1 MTQYALLGWGSV
13 AGCVLSAILTWP
25 VRRIL
30 LSKSTFQP
38 ISENAPE
45 KHRLKHGTPTMGGIG
60 ILLAIVVA
68 CIGMLVLLPSRSDS
82 KLIAWVL
89 LATSLGAVI
98 GGIDDIGKVTGAN
111 NKAGLSERAK
121 LALQL
126 AVSALFVIGCRQFG
140 HPIQSLLPGLPAF
153 VVDTVG
159 IVFITGFCN
168 AVNFTDGL
176 DSLLTG
182 VSTVVAFALGVLL
195 MMSPSIPLM
204 IGMYGIVGGAT
215 LGFILWNA
223 YPARIFMGDTGSLG
237 LGIFF
242 PAAALLSGQVW
253 TLTLCGAV
261 FLLEIASMMLQRYV
275 FKYRRIRFGIEN
287 ARANRVFRRAPLH
300 HHFEECGMHE
310 VQVVAMFV
318 VFTLLCALLS
328 VIYGVG

>member
-1 MTQYALLGWGSV
+1 MTQYALLGWCSI
-13 AGCVLSAILTWP
+13 AGCILSAFLTWP
-25 VRRIL
+25 VRKIL

-60 ILLAIVVA
+60 IIAAIVIA
-68 CIGMLVLLPSRSDS
+68 CTLMIALLPSRSDS
-82 KLIAWVL
+82 KLVAWLL
-89 LATSLGAVI
+89 LATVLGAVI
-98 GGIDDIGKVTGAN
+98 GGVDDFGKVTGAN

-121 LALQL
+121 LAMQL
-126 AVSALFVIGCRQFG
+126 AVSSLFVIGCRQLG
-140 HPIQSLLPGLPAF
+140 HPIQSLIPGLP
-153 VVDTVG
+153 VLMVDLVG

-168 AVNFTDGL
+168 AINFTDGL
-176 DSLLTG
+176 DSLLTS
-182 VSTVVAFALGVLL
+182 VSSVVALSLGVLL
-195 MMSPSIPLM
+195 MMSPTIPLM

-215 LGFILWNA
+215 LGFLLWNS

-237 LGIFF
+237 LGVFF

-253 TLTLCGAV
+253 ALSLCGSV

-275 FKYRRIRFGIEN
+275 FKYRRLRYGIEN

-310 VQVVAMFV
+310 VQVVGMFV
-318 VFTLLCALLS
+318 IFTMLCSILS
-328 VIYGVG
+328 LIYGVG

>member
-13 AGCVLSAILTWP
+13 AGCALSAILTGS

-30 LSKSTFQP
+30 LRKSTFQP

-60 ILLAIVVA
+60 ILLAIVGA
-68 CIGMLVLLPSRSDS
+68 CIGMLVILPSRSDS
-82 KLIAWVL
+82 KLIAWLL
-89 LATSLGAVI
+89 LATILGGVI

-111 NKAGLSERAK
+111 NKAGLSERMK

-140 HPIQSLLPGLPAF
+140 HPIQSLLPGLPPMI
-153 VVDTVG
+153 VDAIG

-176 DSLLTG
+176 DTLLTS

-195 MMSPSIPLM
+195 MMSPTIPLM

-215 LGFILWNA
+215 LGFILWNS

-237 LGIFF
+237 LGMFF
-242 PAAALLSGQVW
+242 PAAALLSGHVW
-253 TLTLCGAV
+253 ALILCGAV

-275 FKYRRIRFGIEN
+275 FKYRRVRFGIEN

-318 VFTLLCALLS
+318 VFTLLCALVSL
-328 VIYGVG
+328 IYGVG

>member
-1 MTQYALLGWGSV
+1 MTQYALLGWCSI
-13 AGCVLSAILTWP
+13 AGCILSAFLTWP
-25 VRRIL
+25 VRKIL

-60 ILLAIVVA
+60 IIAAIVIA
-68 CIGMLVLLPSRSDS
+68 CTLMIALLPSRSDS
-82 KLIAWVL
+82 KLVAWLL
-89 LATSLGAVI
+89 LATVLGAVI
-98 GGIDDIGKVTGAN
+98 GGVDDFGKVTGAN

-121 LALQL
+121 LAMQL
-126 AVSALFVIGCRQFG
+126 AVSSLFVIGCRQLG
-140 HPIQSLLPGLPAF
+140 HPIQSLIPGLP
-153 VVDTVG
+153 VLMVDLVG

-168 AVNFTDGL
+168 AINFTDGL
-176 DSLLTG
+176 DSLLTS
-182 VSTVVAFALGVLL
+182 VSSVIALSLGVLL
-195 MMSPSIPLM
+195 MMSPTIPLM

-215 LGFILWNA
+215 LGFLLWNS

-237 LGIFF
+237 LGFFF

-253 TLTLCGAV
+253 ALSLCGSV

-275 FKYRRIRFGIEN
+275 FKYRRLRYGIEN

-310 VQVVAMFV
+310 VQVVGMFV
-318 VFTLLCALLS
+318 IFTMVCSILS
-328 VIYGVG
+328 LIYAVG

>member
-13 AGCVLSAILTWP
+13 AGCALSAILTGS

-30 LSKSTFQP
+30 LRKSTFQP

-68 CIGMLVLLPSRSDS
+68 CIGMLVILPSRSDS
-82 KLIAWVL
+82 KLIAWLL
-89 LATSLGAVI
+89 LATILGGVI

-111 NKAGLSERAK
+111 NKAGLSERMK

-126 AVSALFVIGCRQFG
+126 AVSALFVIGCRLFG
-140 HPIQSLLPGLPAF
+140 HPIQSLLPGLPPMI
-153 VVDTVG
+153 VDAIG

-176 DSLLTG
+176 DTLLTS

-195 MMSPSIPLM
+195 MMSPTIPLM

-215 LGFILWNA
+215 LGFILWNS

-237 LGIFF
+237 LGMFF
-242 PAAALLSGQVW
+242 PAAALLSGHVW
-253 TLTLCGAV
+253 ALILCGAV

-275 FKYRRIRFGIEN
+275 FKYRRVRFGIEN

-318 VFTLLCALLS
+318 VFTLLCALVSL
-328 VIYGVG
+328 IYGVG

>member
-13 AGCVLSAILTWP
+13 AGCALSAILTGS

-30 LSKSTFQP
+30 LRKSTFQP

-68 CIGMLVLLPSRSDS
+68 CIGMLVILPSRSDS
-82 KLIAWVL
+82 KLIAWLL
-89 LATSLGAVI
+89 LATILGGVI

-111 NKAGLSERAK
+111 NKAGLSERMK

-140 HPIQSLLPGLPAF
+140 HPIQSLLPGLPPMI
-153 VVDTVG
+153 VDAIG

-176 DSLLTG
+176 DALLTS

-195 MMSPSIPLM
+195 MMSPTIPLM

-215 LGFILWNA
+215 LGFILWNS

-237 LGIFF
+237 LGMFF

-253 TLTLCGAV
+253 ALILCGAV

-275 FKYRRIRFGIEN
+275 FKYRRVRFGIEN

-318 VFTLLCALLS
+318 VFTLLCALVSL
-328 VIYGVG
+328 IYGVG

>member
-1 MTQYALLGWGSV
+1 VTQYALLGWCSI
-13 AGCVLSAILTWP
+13 AGCILSAFLTWP
-25 VRRIL
+25 VRKIL

-60 ILLAIVVA
+60 IIAAIVIA
-68 CIGMLVLLPSRSDS
+68 CTLMIALLPSRSDS
-82 KLIAWVL
+82 KLVAWLL
-89 LATSLGAVI
+89 LATVLGSVI
-98 GGIDDIGKVTGAN
+98 GGVDDFGKVTGAK

-121 LALQL
+121 LAMQL
-126 AVSALFVIGCRQFG
+126 AVSSLFVIGCRQLG
-140 HPIQSLLPGLPAF
+140 HPIQSVIPGLP
-153 VVDTVG
+153 VLMVDLVG

-176 DSLLTG
+176 DSLLTS
-182 VSTVVAFALGVLL
+182 VSSVVALSLGVLL
-195 MMSPSIPLM
+195 MMSPTIPLM

-215 LGFILWNA
+215 LGFLLWNS

-237 LGIFF
+237 LGVFF

-253 TLTLCGAV
+253 ALSLCGAI

-275 FKYRRIRFGIEN
+275 FKYRRLRYGIEN

-310 VQVVAMFV
+310 VQVVGMFV
-318 VFTLLCALLS
+318 IFTMLCSILS
-328 VIYGVG
+328 LIYGVG

>member
-1 MTQYALLGWGSV
+1 MTQYALLGWCSI
-13 AGCVLSAILTWP
+13 AGCILSAFLTWP
-25 VRRIL
+25 VRKIL

-60 ILLAIVVA
+60 IIAAIVIA
-68 CIGMLVLLPSRSDS
+68 CTLMIALLPSRSDS
-82 KLIAWVL
+82 KLVAWLL
-89 LATSLGAVI
+89 LATVLGAVI
-98 GGIDDIGKVTGAN
+98 GGVDDFGKVTGAN

-121 LALQL
+121 LAMQL
-126 AVSALFVIGCRQFG
+126 AVSSLFVIGCRQLG
-140 HPIQSLLPGLPAF
+140 HPIQSLIPGLPVL
-153 VVDTVG
+153 VVDLVG

-168 AVNFTDGL
+168 AINFTDGL
-176 DSLLTG
+176 DSLLTS
-182 VSTVVAFALGVLL
+182 VSSVVALSLGVLL
-195 MMSPSIPLM
+195 MMSPTIPLM

-215 LGFILWNA
+215 LGFLLWNS

-237 LGIFF
+237 LGVFF

-253 TLTLCGAV
+253 VLSLCGSV

-275 FKYRRIRFGIEN
+275 FKYRRLRYGIEN

-310 VQVVAMFV
+310 VQVVGMFV
-318 VFTLLCALLS
+318 IFTMLCSILS
-328 VIYGVG
+328 LIYGVG